1 MKYCAELQEAAIMDQ
16 WTEPSELWDGCFRP
30 LYRDISPGPFA
41 GSRTVVLTALSLK
54 SQSSLYRAKRKKSHL
69 PNISP
74 GPQCGAR
81 APA

>member
-1 MKYCAELQEAAIMDQ
+1 MKYCAELQEAVVMAQ

-41 GSRTVVLTALSLK
+41 GSRTVVLK

-69 PNISP
+69 PDISP

-81 APA
+81 ALA